1 MVRSFSPRSPGSSLI
16 SFDRTGAVSPPPP
29 SSLLINLLS
38 RRAGRPQLALVAQ
51 EMAHGMRKGTFD
63 SESLTTDVV
72 EEKVE
77 KGTFAEPDLL
87 LVLGGP
93 YLRLR
98 GFPPWQIRLTEM

>member
-1 MVRSFSPRSPGSSLI
+1 
-16 SFDRTGAVSPPPP
+16 
-29 SSLLINLLS
+29 
-38 RRAGRPQLALVAQ
+38 
-51 EMAHGMRKGTFD
+51 MRKGRYD
-63 SESLTTDVV
+63 LSSLTTELV

-77 KGTFAEPDLL
+77 TGTFAEPDLL